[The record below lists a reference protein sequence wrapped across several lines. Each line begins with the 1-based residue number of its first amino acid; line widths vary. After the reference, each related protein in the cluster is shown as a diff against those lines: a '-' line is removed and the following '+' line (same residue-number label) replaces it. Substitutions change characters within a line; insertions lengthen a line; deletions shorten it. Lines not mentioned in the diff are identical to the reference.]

1 MVKDPQK
8 ITSDDCIK
16 WKQNKA
22 KNPLTGY
29 EFKTKEKSKEYKR
42 FAKECEG
49 FKTPEQ
55 PEVLSVPIKGQK
67 VPITPELCHKWLKSN
82 KMNNPITGNLIDEKA
97 KLYKDIE
104 NACIKLKI
112 IDPKTKK
119 AIIQTNVKESS
130 IDVKKETKNPKYK
143 PKKSITDKDC
153 IEWKKNK
160 LRNPLTKTH
169 NPIKENGE
177 IYNKLKEACVHVK
190 TPETSTVIKKS
201 SSPKKRP
208 RVVIQKERE
217 KERSKESIDSKK
229 PKIIQF
235 IQPEEVLSNDKTYYP
250 SLDDIDFNKNLLALK
265 EIRVHKINEYP
276 KIKTLGDFENKA
288 KDLCSG
294 FDKSLFQYLTAH
306 YLSYRTPYKSLLLY
320 YSVGVGKTCTAITI
334 AESLLINHNSYEEPK
349 IWVILPGAVEGGFKN
364 QIFDAMRMIDFS
376 TISNQ
381 CTGDTYVKLAQLSK
395 ETDMKVVEKRIK
407 KIIKSRYAFFTYD
420 GFANFIDINYKQ
432 KGRTVKD
439 KVIIVDEAH
448 NIRSGGEDD
457 ENKRVYNALL
467 DVCRNGVNNRLVLL
481 TATPMYNEPTDI
493 YNLFYLLLV
502 NDKREELYNG
512 NLKIFTAT
520 NQLTEDA
527 KKFIGQ
533 MSSNYISY
541 LRGKNPF
548 NFAFKLSPKL
558 SNIPILEKVIPNKD
572 NGQPIDDNDK
582 NWITKMDDGIVVSN
596 LSKNQVKYLESK
608 IEKNDDKQTGVFNT
622 QQPMNIVYDTTT
634 GKEGFNNFFIREG
647 TKEQLILRYAS
658 KYTNALSPDANHLG
672 LYSGKFLN
680 IANIIKKS
688 KGIVVIYSQFIW
700 SGVLP
705 LAIMLEHMGYTR
717 EGTANLLSEPQIT
730 TNVTYDGV
738 KNPKYCILSS
748 SDPEIMGNTTIDGL
762 ISRINN
768 PANING
774 ALVKVILM
782 TPVAGEGLNF
792 YNVRE
797 MHITDPW
804 YHFNKI
810 DQIIGRGIRN
820 CSHKR
825 LPVQDRN
832 VTVFMHC
839 SINGMTNETSD
850 IHAYRIATR
859 KLYQSFVV
867 DEVIRNN
874 AIDCSL
880 FKNINYFPQ
889 SLFEIGDID
898 INTSQGVTIKYKL
911 GDNEKYKP
919 VCKVNMEDIKEK
931 TNGFREETYKHLA
944 LNIQTKLRTLI
955 LELIH
960 KNQRFL
966 SYETIKNSFDYV
978 DIKILMHSI
987 KMSIYPNTIIDNIIL
1002 LPHEE
1007 GIHIIDVVEDTPLKI
1022 NLTKEKTEEK
1032 EETIIINPEFYKT
1045 IANIDKGNYFNSIIS
1060 LYLSMDEITFKLLIR
1075 RIFTN
1080 RTLNLIDSYI
1090 ENCFVKEGV
1099 LIKPKEIP
1107 SLASSEKYVG
1117 FVNIYNEEFEPYLY
1131 NPDGVNHKSLNQKQK
1146 QQLIANRRFVEKP
1159 DDFTKEIKPWGLV
1172 VPIFTDKEKKN
1183 KMNVFKL
1190 LTTGVVYGKKTG
1202 IVCTSLK
1209 KPEHVK
1215 IFNQLNLKDDKHT
1228 KFSYCNTIAVELFKL
1243 NRLTLLP
1250 EYKPI

>member
-1 MVKDPQK
+1 MAKNPQK
-8 ITSDDCIK
+8 ITLEDCVK
-16 WKQNKA
+16 WKGNKMR
-22 KNPLTGY
+22 NPLTGY
-29 EFKTKEKSKEYKR
+29 DFKAKEKSKEYKR
-42 FAKECEG
+42 FLKECEG
-49 FKTPEQ
+49 VKTPEKI
-55 PEVLSVPIKGQK
+55 PVYSVRISGQK
-67 VPITPELCHKWLKSN
+67 VPMTPELCQIWLKSN
-82 KMNNPITGNLIDEKA
+82 KMKNPITGNLIDEKA

-104 NACIKLKI
+104 KACIKMNV
-112 IDPKTKK
+112 IDQKTKK
-119 AIIQTNVKESS
+119 PMVTLSVIEKTKI
-130 IDVKKETKNPKYK
+130 KETKNPKYK
-143 PKKSITDKDC
+143 AKKKITDDDC

-169 NPIKENGE
+169 NPIKINGE
-177 IYNKLKEACVHVK
+177 IYNKLKEECAHIK
-190 TPETSTVIKKS
+190 TPESSIIKK
-201 SSPKKRP
+201 P
-208 RVVIQKERE
+208 V
-217 KERSKESIDSKK
+217 SIR
-229 PKIIQF
+229 KIIEKPREITKPINRKNEKKTKKEFIKF
-235 IQPEEVLSNDKTYYP
+235 IQPEDVISNKDTYYP
-250 SLDDIDFNKNLLALK
+250 SLDDIDFNKKLLALK
-265 EIRVHKINEYP
+265 EIRVHKINDYP
-276 KIKTLGDFENKA
+276 KIKTLSDFENKA

-294 FDKSLFQYLTAH
+294 FDKSSFQYLMAH
-306 YLSYRTPYKSLLLY
+306 YLSYRTPYRSLLLY
-320 YSVGVGKTCTAITI
+320 YSVGVGKTCSAITI
-334 AESLLINHNSYEEPK
+334 AESLLINHNSYDEPK
-349 IWVILPGAVEGGFKN
+349 IWVILPGAIEGGFKN

-376 TISNQ
+376 TVSNQ

-395 ETDMKVVEKRIK
+395 ETDMKVVDKRIK
-407 KIIKSRYAFFTYD
+407 KLIKSRYSFFTYD
-420 GFANFIDINYKQ
+420 GFANFIDNNYKQ

-457 ENKRVYNALL
+457 ENKRVYTALL

-502 NDKREELYNG
+502 NDKREKLYNG
-512 NLKIFTAT
+512 NLKIFTST
-520 NQLTEDA
+520 NQITEDA

-558 SNIPILEKVIPNKD
+558 SNIPILEKVIPNKE

-582 NWITKMDDGIVVSN
+582 KWIDKMEDGIVVSN
-596 LSKNQVKYLESK
+596 LSKNQLKYLELK
-608 IEKNDDKQTGVFNT
+608 IEKNDDKQPGVFNT
-622 QQPMNIVYDTTT
+622 QQPMNIVFDNTT

-647 TKEQLILRYAS
+647 TKEQLILRYVS
-658 KYTNALSPDANHLG
+658 KYTNALSPDDKHLG

-688 KGIVVIYSQFIW
+688 KGVVVIYSNFIW

-717 EGTANLLSEPQIT
+717 EGTTNLLSESHVT
-730 TNVTYDGV
+730 TKVTYEGV
-738 KNPKYCILSS
+738 KSPKYCILSS

-762 ISRINN
+762 MSKINN
-768 PANING
+768 PENING
-774 ALVKVILM
+774 SMVKVILM

-792 YNVRE
+792 YNIRE
-797 MHITDPW
+797 IHITDPW

-825 LPVQDRN
+825 LPVQERN

-839 SINGMTNETSD
+839 SINGLVNETSD

-859 KLYQSFVV
+859 KLYQSFIV
-867 DEVIRNN
+867 DEIIRNN

-880 FKNINYFPQ
+880 FKSINYFPQ
-889 SLFEIGDID
+889 SLFEVGDID
-898 INTSQGVTIKYKL
+898 IITSQGVTVKYKL
-911 GDNEKYKP
+911 GDEDKYKP
-919 VCKVNMEDIKEK
+919 VCKVNIEDVKEI

-944 LNIQTKLRTLI
+944 ANIQIKLRNLI
-955 LELIH
+955 LDLIH
-960 KNQRFL
+960 KNNRFL
-966 SYETIKNSFDYV
+966 SYEMIKNLFNYV

-1007 GIHIIDVVEDTPLKI
+1007 GIHIIDIVEDTPLKI
-1022 NLTKEKTEEK
+1022 NLLKEKTDDK
-1032 EETIIINPEFYKT
+1032 NDIVDINPEFYKT
-1045 IANIDKGNYFNSIIS
+1045 IANINKGNYYNSIIA
-1060 LYLSMDEITFKLLIR
+1060 LYLSLDDITFKLLIR
-1075 RIFTN
+1075 KIFGSTS
-1080 RTLNLIDSYI
+1080 LNAIDSYI
-1090 ENCFVKEGV
+1090 EDCFVKEGI

-1107 SLASSEKYVG
+1107 SLGSSDKYVG
-1117 FVNIYNEEFEPYLY
+1117 FVNIFNEEFEPYLY
-1131 NPDGVNHKSLNQKQK
+1131 NPDGINHKSLNQKQK
-1146 QQLIANRRFVEKP
+1146 QQLISNRRLVEKP
-1159 DDFTKEIKPWGLV
+1159 EDFTKETKPWGLV
-1172 VPIFTDKEKKN
+1172 TPVFTDKEKQN

-1190 LTTGVVYGKKTG
+1190 LTTGVIYGKKTG

-1215 IFNQLNLKDDKHT
+1215 IFNQLNIKDEKNT
-1228 KFSYCNTIAVELFKL
+1228 KFSYCNTIAIELLKL